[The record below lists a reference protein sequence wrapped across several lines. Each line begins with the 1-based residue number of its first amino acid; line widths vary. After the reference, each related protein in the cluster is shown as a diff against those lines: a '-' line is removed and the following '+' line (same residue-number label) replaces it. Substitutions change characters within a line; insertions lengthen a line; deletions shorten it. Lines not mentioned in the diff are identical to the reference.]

1 MFFRLSEVSD
11 LFRRSGVEISLVLK
25 GVDFHDDVRKG
36 QEKARV
42 AEGMFKA
49 EDFHVAFPFL
59 FFHEFQACFF
69 RIRKPVCVIVS
80 EILQEAILSV

>member
-11 LFRRSGVEISLVLK
+11 LFRRSGVEIPLVLK
-25 GVDFHDDVRKG
+25 GVDFHDGCHDDVRKG
-36 QEKARV
+36 QEKAMV

-59 FFHEFQACFF
+59 FFHEFQAAF
-69 RIRKPVCVIVS
+69 S
-80 EILQEAILSV
+80 A